1 MNEKKPYRLYAM
13 TVGQA
18 QMEEA
23 AKRRFHRLTPGY
35 ILVYDQEEGPEQA
48 VEIDREQLCRLT
60 EMDKAWL
67 MDCARI
73 LISHALEQR
82 QEERALRLEELV
94 AKLETE
100 WQVEAA
106 KGRRKEGA
114 GCED

>member
-48 VEIDREQLCRLT
+48 EIG
-60 EMDKAWL
+60 
-67 MDCARI
+67 
-73 LISHALEQR
+73 
-82 QEERALRLEELV
+82 RAHV
-94 AKLETE
+94 
-100 WQVEAA
+100 
-106 KGRRKEGA
+106 
-114 GCED
+114 